1 MPTVR
6 ENIAYTFEHFML
18 VYRGTL
24 LKVARAVAII
34 ALIALALEVFVFNI
48 NFFTSSGYR
57 TINLDDRIQLQR
69 NDEGAFLLTDVD
81 HTLEFSSLNTEVR
94 NIRKTGDLKPGM
106 VLYEKYETAYVTPD
120 PQVLKKLGA
129 GG

>member
-1 MPTVR
+1 M
-6 ENIAYTFEHFML
+6 
-18 VYRGTL
+18 
-24 LKVARAVAII
+24 
-34 ALIALALEVFVFNI
+34 
-48 NFFTSSGYR
+48 
-57 TINLDDRIQLQR
+57 
-69 NDEGAFLLTDVD
+69 
-81 HTLEFSSLNTEVR
+81 R

>member
-1 MPTVR
+1 
-6 ENIAYTFEHFML
+6 ML
-18 VYRGTL
+18 AVFHSSQAASA
-24 LKVARAVAII
+24 KVP
-34 ALIALALEVFVFNI
+34 
-48 NFFTSSGYR
+48 
-57 TINLDDRIQLQR
+57 
-69 NDEGAFLLTDVD
+69 VD
-81 HTLEFSSLNTEVR
+81 FTEVR